1 MAGAAPK
8 TWFVVTFKDPKDG
21 SVQSVRCRRVSDSSL
36 GLSFVAIGDFVWEG
50 TGPIV
55 LPAEEALRKR
65 LEHVKTL
72 HLSLYAVLSVEEVAE
87 SESEPPRLVFEN
99 DRSKVLVLRPEG
111 S

>member
-1 MAGAAPK
+1 MPGATPR

-21 SVQSVRCRRVSDSSL
+21 SVQTVRCRRVSDSSL
-36 GLSFVAIGDFVWEG
+36 GLSFVALGDFVWEG
-50 TGPIV
+50 GGTIV
-55 LPAEEALRKR
+55 LPAEESLRKR

-87 SESEPPRLVFEN
+87 SEAEPPRLVFEH

-111 S
+111 G

>member
-1 MAGAAPK
+1 MSSAPK

-50 TGPIV
+50 GAIV
-55 LPAEEALRKR
+55 LPAEEALRRR
-65 LEHVKTL
+65 LEHVSTL

-87 SESEPPRLVFEN
+87 AAAEPPRLVFEH

-111 S
+111 G